1 MAVTLETLFADR
13 LEEYYGQLAH
23 HYCEAAQ
30 EDEVAKAVEYAVR
43 AGERYMA
50 LPAYAEAVRFYD
62 MALQALERQEPV
74 DEAQRCT
81 LLLAL
86 GEAQTKAGDFL
97 QASNTFQRTA
107 DIARTL
113 GASEALARAALG
125 FQEARWRP
133 GLPGEPA
140 VRLLEEALHAL
151 PETDSALRARVIA
164 GLANALSYTGR
175 RDQAVAVAQQ
185 SIAMARRLADP
196 RTLATVLMFSL
207 HAFQGQPEHI
217 TKRLAYATEIVR
229 LAEETGEREMAL
241 DGRGWI
247 TVALVKLGDI
257 QELDVQLAARSRLA
271 QEMQY
276 PHQLYMSAVNQAMR
290 ALLDGRFAEGEQLA
304 QQALAIGQRLQSE
317 GVDGVFGMQMFTL
330 RREQGRLHELAPVV
344 RHFVQQHGAASTWRP
359 GLALI
364 YSELGREREARAA
377 FEQLATHDFAD
388 LPQDSLWLPCVTY
401 LAEVCAFLGDA
412 RCAATLYRLLG
423 ACTGNVRPRKA
434 DYDLYR
440 AAASLTACC
449 TCCP

>member
-1 MAVTLETLFADR
+1 MAR
-13 LEEYYGQLAH
+13 
-23 HYCEAAQ
+23 
-30 EDEVAKAVEYAVR
+30 AVEYAVR

-62 MALQALERQEPV
+62 MALQALERQQPL
-74 DEAQRCT
+74 DDARRCT

-107 DIARTL
+107 DLARTL
-113 GASEALARAALG
+113 GAPEVLARAALG

-133 GLPGEPA
+133 GLPGEPG

-151 PETDSALRARVIA
+151 PETDSTLRARVLA
-164 GLANALSYTGR
+164 GLASALSFTGR
-175 RDQAVAVAQQ
+175 REQAVAVAQQ

-196 RTLATVLMFSL
+196 RTLAAVLNFSI
-207 HAFQGQPEHI
+207 HAFRGQPENI
-217 TKRLAYATEIVR
+217 TECLAYATEIVR

-241 DGRGWI
+241 DGSGWSI
-247 TVALVKLGDI
+247 LHSGRLGDI
-257 QELDVQLAARSRLA
+257 QALDVQLAARTRLA

-276 PHQLYMSAVNQAMR
+276 PHHLYVSAATQAMR

-304 QQALAIGQRLQSE
+304 QQALAIGQRLQAE
-317 GVDGVFGMQMFTL
+317 GVDGAFGMQMFTL

-377 FEQLATHDFAD
+377 FEQLAAHDFAD
-388 LPQDSLWLPCVTY
+388 LPQDSLWLTCVAY

-412 RCAATLYRLLG
+412 RRAATLYRLLLPYNGYTVVVG
-423 ACTGNVRPRKA
+423 AVRCLLRRR
-434 DYDLYR
+434 R
-440 AAASLTACC
+440 ALSGHARRHHGTLGGRSTAL
-449 TCCP
+449 